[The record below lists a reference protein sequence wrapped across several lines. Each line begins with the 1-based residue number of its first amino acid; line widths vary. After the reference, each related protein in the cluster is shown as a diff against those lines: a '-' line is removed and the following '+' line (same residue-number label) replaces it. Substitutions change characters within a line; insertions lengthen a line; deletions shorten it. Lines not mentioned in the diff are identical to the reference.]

1 MARFTQ
7 GGGSGDGSAL
17 NYVQVAGTQVTVSSA
32 PATIIN
38 LDITTTGKP
47 VQISVTGEG
56 SNASAGSWVRVNLF
70 RGNTAIGNEIQIEA
84 SDVSENVPYA
94 INFIDDVAAGTYNY
108 SARVTTKSSGNWT
121 FGEVAGPVIN
131 AVELTGFKGDTGA
144 QGPQG
149 EPGVQ
154 GEPGEG
160 ADIADFIF
168 TDNGT
173 ESTVTLPGDKDM
185 NLSSGTTSDIFLIGG
200 HDAYL
205 TGGRDVFIESVV
217 DDIHLGSNDDITL
230 STNIND
236 PLANHSWRLNS
247 EGGLVFPDNTVQ
259 TTAFTGVE
267 QGLVYL
273 GNYILG
279 NGYIAN
285 IAVVRGS
292 DNNLYIAKSSGGLG
306 DPVGNTAEWD
316 IFSDNTAGSADI
328 ADFVFTNVDEN
339 NSSITVADDKEV
351 TIESGETSDLNVRA
365 GDQLWLTS
373 GNDVILQADDN
384 MQFRSQ
390 DSTEIMTNFVDQG
403 SAEHVWEFTNTGTI
417 VFPDATIQSTAY
429 TGGAGGDLVIPFI
442 MKDENGNDLLGF
454 EKGGTGVTR
463 INALQDDLALRSS
476 NDIILY
482 PGDDGP
488 GNVYINWGDATI
500 SPNATNRVATI
511 ADIQSANTGD
521 ITFVD
526 STISNN
532 TGDDIVIQ
540 NTDINEVVKARITLD
555 QGNEQV
561 LIEAIN
567 TNSNT
572 FTTADWTTATWSSNV
587 IQITGTENGVIPFFS
602 NVSGNVTHIQV
613 NGGDLVQYDGA
624 SYGATDLTM
633 YTMQNA
639 PVGSD
644 PVTITSLTLISGV
657 SSKINI
663 DYDGNDFQINAN
675 GMAIDMSS
683 TDDITITAGGDDL
696 RLRSWDDTIFTAG
709 YNNNTQYEWRMNN
722 NGRFELP
729 ASGYIE
735 NLNGA
740 SSDGNNNDVLHLVPD
755 FNLVDDGSDQ
765 YLIIEPTFGSP
776 NHLHLRPGGTI
787 DESDTDIIL
796 GGERNS
802 VHISDTDKAVI
813 VSTAYRTE
821 KTYTNIS
828 NESGTSFIALSSADI
843 AVGYTVNVDGI
854 DYQVSEVNPFDEGLV
869 AVVAGSAVFQAEG
882 MYTFVN
888 NADYENYWTFR
899 SDGVL
904 SGPAMGSVRVSSI
917 MNAGADDLGFYAND
931 ADIDIQANAG
941 SISLNSQYI
950 NLNAND
956 DATISSSG
964 GDHDWVFNSN
974 GVLYGPA
981 EDSHIEVAGIR
992 GENGHPTMFIGPD
1005 SIVLDGN
1012 NGEFLNDPSNPDN
1025 QIARIADLTEDSGT
1039 AFQSVQWTPN
1049 FEATGLVFSGSGAT
1063 YPTYNSYYVKQG
1075 QLVSFWITIDLSTV
1089 TNFGTGQLKT
1099 ALPFAPLAGTMNHF
1113 SGWVFVDETAN
1124 PDLAGH
1130 IILNADHLSNT
1141 TVLDL
1146 HYIKQQ
1152 GGANSPVMEAM
1163 LIQGTPVTLT
1173 TNTNIYINGTYI
1185 AAS

>member
-7 GGGSGDGSAL
+7 GGGSGEGSAL
-17 NYVQVAGTQVTVSSA
+17 NYVQVAGQQVTVSSA
-32 PATIIN
+32 PASIID

-56 SNASAGSWVRVNLF
+56 SNASAGSWVKINLF

-84 SDVSENVPYA
+84 SAISENVPYA

-108 SARVTTKSSGNWT
+108 SARVTTKSSGNWQ
-121 FGEVAGPVIN
+121 FGEVTGPVMN
-131 AVELTGFKGDTGA
+131 AVELTGFKGDTGE
-144 QGPQG
+144 QGIA
-149 EPGVQ
+149 
-154 GEPGEG
+154 G
-160 ADIADFIF
+160 ADGANGADGDSAYDIAVANGFP
-168 TDNGT
+168 GT
-173 ESTVTLPGDKDM
+173 EEEWLDSL
-185 NLSSGTTSDIFLIGG
+185 GG
-200 HDAYL
+200 
-205 TGGRDVFIESVV
+205 
-217 DDIHLGSNDDITL
+217 GS
-230 STNIND
+230 
-236 PLANHSWRLNS
+236 
-247 EGGLVFPDNTVQ
+247 
-259 TTAFTGVE
+259 
-267 QGLVYL
+267 
-273 GNYILG
+273 
-279 NGYIAN
+279 
-285 IAVVRGS
+285 
-292 DNNLYIAKSSGGLG
+292 
-306 DPVGNTAEWD
+306 
-316 IFSDNTAGSADI
+316 SADI
-328 ADFVFTNVDEN
+328 ADFAFNYDEEGTDSTITIHN
-339 NSSITVADDKEV
+339 HDMVIQTTRDADEDADINLNSADDIWLNASDD
-351 TIESGETSDLNVRA
+351 IELNASNSIYLSG
-365 GDQLWLTS
+365 
-373 GNDVILQADDN
+373 
-384 MQFRSQ
+384 
-390 DSTEIMTNFVDQG
+390 TNGVYLG
-403 SAEHVWEFTNTGTI
+403 SADEDVPN
-417 VFPDATIQSTAY
+417 PDNQ
-429 TGGAGGDLVIPFI
+429 
-442 MKDENGNDLLGF
+442 
-454 EKGGTGVTR
+454 
-463 INALQDDLALRSS
+463 
-476 NDIILY
+476 
-482 PGDDGP
+482 
-488 GNVYINWGDATI
+488 
-500 SPNATNRVATI
+500 VATI
-511 ADIQSANTGD
+511 GDIQAAGTGD
-521 ITFVD
+521 ITFID

-540 NTDINEVVKARITLD
+540 NTDSNEVVKARITLD

-663 DYDGNDFQINAN
+663 DYDDNDFQINAN

-828 NESGTSFIALSSADI
+828 NESGTSFIAFSSADI

-981 EDSHIEVAGIR
+981 EDSHIQVAGIK
-992 GENGHPTMFIGPD
+992 GETGNNILN
-1005 SIVLDGN
+1005 IVADQNLVLN
-1012 NGEFLNDPSNPDN
+1012 NGEGYGAYLYNSNDGLN
-1025 QIARIADLTEDSGT
+1025 QIATIRDINDTVSTGMVRYSPT
-1039 AFQSVQWTPN
+1039 FT
-1049 FEATGLVFSGSGAT
+1049 ATGLTFTGSGAT
-1063 YPTYNSYYVKQG
+1063 YPTYNSYYVKSG
-1075 QLVSFWITIDLSTV
+1075 KMVSFVIEVDCSTV
-1089 TNFGTGQLKT
+1089 TNFGTGQFKLQ
-1099 ALPFAPLAGTMNHF
+1099 LPFTPAVGFNHF
-1113 SGWVFVDETAN
+1113 AGWSWADPNVD
-1124 PDLAGH
+1124 PDTGTGH
-1130 IILNADHLSNT
+1130 TIINADT
-1141 TVLDL
+1141 AGITDVLDL
-1146 HYIKQQ
+1146 HYLKSA
-1152 GGANSPVMEAM
+1152 GGANAAIREG
-1163 LIQGTPVTLT
+1163 LFIQGTPVTLST
-1173 TNTNIYINGTYI
+1173 ISKIYVNGTYI
-1185 AAS
+1185 AQ